1 MLKVST
7 PQLHWIHKLATV
19 AIHLLLV
26 KLVLVLSL
34 SIFFFPIFLDSRR
47 VSTRSYIMLSVRV
60 SHTHINFQVNYV
72 NWKRSNIKY
81 LINYQKYTV
90 SPPAD
95 FSVVG
100 ILACLSRRYLEIE
113 LGFIRLSEILLII
126 CWSNFMLSLYI

>member
-1 MLKVST
+1 
-7 PQLHWIHKLATV
+7 
-19 AIHLLLV
+19 
-26 KLVLVLSL
+26 
-34 SIFFFPIFLDSRR
+34 
-47 VSTRSYIMLSVRV
+47 MLSVRV

-95 FSVVG
+95 FSAVG
-100 ILACLSRRYLEIE
+100 ILACLSRRYLELE

-126 CWSNFMLSLYI
+126 WGSNFMLSLYI